1 MFDFC
6 MQFFW
11 KMDRDSRSPANFA
24 VDTNRI
30 FRAIIQFDTF
40 IDISHT
46 IALRIG
52 SQYQLRLFFGH
63 TDTSTIPIAPAAL
76 LNNPVLFSTDAELSS
91 AILFQIYAMMDRI
104 LEDRL

>member
-11 KMDRDSRSPANFA
+11 KMDRDSRSPANFT
-24 VDTNRI
+24 VDANRI

-52 SQYQLRLFFGH
+52 SQYQLRLFLGH
-63 TDTSTIPIAPAAL
+63 TDTIIGYRKPDIFI
-76 LNNPVLFSTDAELSS
+76 VLFSTDADLSS